1 MENQDKKRELIIEA
15 ALKRFAHF
23 GLAKTTMTE
32 IASDL
37 SLSKALLYYYFP
49 DKISLYTAVLENI
62 INEINTDLA
71 KELVSI
77 KDSKKALVYFL
88 DKRHEYIQ
96 KYYNILDYIRVSGP
110 DLPENIS
117 KILMK
122 AKEIEIELITAVIQ
136 IGIDKKELKVSDARE
151 AASLLMDAFM
161 GMRYLVFSN
170 KQPFQLPKEHFE
182 SLLDRH
188 KKLGLIFLD
197 GLREF
202 KQL

>member
-32 IASDL
+32 IAADL

-49 DKISLYTAVLENI
+49 DKISLYSAVLESI
-62 INEINTDLA
+62 INEIGTNLSEGV
-71 KELVSI
+71 KGI
-77 KDSKKALVYFL
+77 NDSEEALIFFL

-110 DLPENIS
+110 DLAESITT
-117 KILMK
+117 ILEK
-122 AKEIEIELITAVIQ
+122 AKAAEISLIATVIQ
-136 IGIDKKELKVSDARE
+136 QGIDKKELKVSNAVE

-161 GMRYLVFSN
+161 GMRYMAFNN
-170 KQPFQLPKEHFE
+170 KLPFQLSKNHFE
-182 SLLDRH
+182 DLLD
-188 KKLGLIFLD
+188 KQKSLSTIFLN
-197 GLREF
+197 GL
-202 KQL
+202 K